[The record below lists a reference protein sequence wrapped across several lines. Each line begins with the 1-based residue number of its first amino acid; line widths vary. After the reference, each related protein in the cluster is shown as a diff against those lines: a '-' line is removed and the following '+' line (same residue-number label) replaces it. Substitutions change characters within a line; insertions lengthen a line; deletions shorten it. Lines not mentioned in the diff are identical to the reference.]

1 MTRRESG
8 QLVRVGA
15 PTHTRIALTAA
26 RLAIGAEVGRPFSNV
41 LREPIPNRMAELL
54 KLLDQPIEND
64 QDKEE
69 ECRTARQYLPAN
81 PPEADKS
88 CVD

>member
-1 MTRRESG
+1 MSRRRMRRESG

-15 PTHTRIALTAA
+15 PTHTSIALTAA
-26 RLAIGAEVGRPFSNV
+26 RLAIGAEVGRPFSNL

-69 ECRTARQYLPAN
+69 RMQDGATIF
-81 PPEADKS
+81 ADKPAGS
-88 CVD
+88 